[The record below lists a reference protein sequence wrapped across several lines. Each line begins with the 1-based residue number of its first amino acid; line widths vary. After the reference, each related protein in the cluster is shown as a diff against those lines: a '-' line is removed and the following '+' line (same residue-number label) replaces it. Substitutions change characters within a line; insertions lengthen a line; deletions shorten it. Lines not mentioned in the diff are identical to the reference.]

1 MSGFLQD
8 PPRLPDAWR
17 SDATLREALQWRLG
31 DDVYAAAEPEL
42 AAMGDLAA
50 RPETLALAARAEQE
64 PPVHVPYSAWGE
76 RVDDIDVSDA
86 YLTLGAMGVRSGV
99 VALPYEDG
107 PYGPAARLVWGA
119 LITLWGPSS
128 ALYSCPIAMTDAA
141 ARTLLVHGGPAD
153 VPVVER
159 LVSRDPER
167 AWTSGQWMTET
178 TGGSDVGR
186 TETVARRDADG
197 SWRLYGTKWFTSAT
211 TSEIALTLAR
221 PEGAPEGS
229 RGLSLFRV
237 HRRRDDGRPNGIV
250 VRRLKDK
257 LGTRALPTAELE
269 LDGAVAWPVG
279 EAYDGSPGRSAKD
292 GGGGL
297 RRIATMLNLT
307 RIHNALNAAGAL
319 ARGLAWARAFADV
332 RQVAGRPLSSLP
344 AHRATL
350 ADLVVDHAA
359 ALALVLKCCE
369 LTGRVEHGVASSDD
383 ERVLRGLTPVTKLA
397 TARWAVA
404 GVAEAMECLGGVG
417 YCEDSGL
424 PALVRNTHV
433 MPIWE
438 GTTNVLALDLRRAT
452 VRSGALEALLAD
464 VDVGVGPLL
473 GDAAVGEPARAVMA
487 SSARIA
493 ELAERT
499 GEAGAR
505 ELALGV
511 ARTVACAELCKQ
523 GAWAAGRG
531 NGRTAAAASRLA
543 ARGLAPAALVGDG
556 HLELA
561 GWGSDEVPAPVVESF

>member
-1 MSGFLQD
+1 MSGFLQN

-31 DDVYAAAEPEL
+31 DDLYATASPEL
-42 AAMGDLAA
+42 AAMGALATE
-50 RPETLALAARAEQE
+50 PETLALGQRAEKE

-76 RVDDIDVSDA
+76 RIDEIQVSDA
-86 YLTLGAMGVRSGV
+86 YTELGALGIRAGVTAV
-99 VALPYEDG
+99 PYEDG
-107 PYGPAARLVWGA
+107 PYGPAARVVWGA
-119 LITLWGPSS
+119 LVALWGPSS
-128 ALYSCPIAMTDAA
+128 ALYSCPVAMTDAA
-141 ARTLLVHGGPAD
+141 ARTLLVHGGPSD

-159 LVSRDPER
+159 LVSRDPAL

-186 TETVARRDADG
+186 TETVAVRDGDG
-197 SWRLYGTKWFTSAT
+197 QWRLHGTKWFTSAT

-229 RGLSLFRV
+229 KGLSLFRV
-237 HRRRDDGRPNGIV
+237 HRTNDDGRRNAIV

-269 LDGAVAWPVG
+269 LQGALAWPVG
-279 EAYDGSPGRSAKD
+279 DTD
-292 GGGGL
+292 GGGL

-307 RIHNALNAAGAL
+307 RVHNALHAAAAL
-319 ARGLAWARAFADV
+319 ARGLAWARAYAGV
-332 RQVAGRPLSSLP
+332 REVAGRPLSSLP

-350 ADLVVDHAA
+350 ADLAVDHAA
-359 ALALVLKCCE
+359 ALALVLKSCE
-369 LTGRVEHGVASSDD
+369 LTGRFEHGVATGDE

-438 GTTNVLALDLRRAT
+438 GTTNVLALDLRRAIA
-452 VRSGALEALLAD
+452 RSGALEALLAD
-464 VDVGVGPLL
+464 VDEGVRPLA
-473 GDAAVGEPARAVMA
+473 DDPAVGEPARATA
-487 SSARIA
+487 AAAARIA
-493 ELAERT
+493 EVAPVM
-499 GEAGAR
+499 GEEGAR
-505 ELALGV
+505 ELALAAG
-511 ARTVACAELCKQ
+511 RTVACAELCKQ
-523 GAWAAGRG
+523 GAWAAARG
-531 NGRTAAAASRLA
+531 SRRTAALAARFA
-543 ARGLAPAALVGDG
+543 ARGLAPGAVLDEDQ
-556 HLELA
+556 LDLA
-561 GWGSDEVPAPVVESF
+561 GWGPEEALLPEGSNLSR

>member
-17 SDATLREALQWRLG
+17 SDATLKEALLWRLG
-31 DDVYAAAEPEL
+31 DDVYAAAEGEL
-42 AAMGDLAA
+42 AAMGALAVA
-50 RPETLALAARAEQE
+50 PETLALAARAEQE

-76 RVDDIDVSDA
+76 RVDEIEVSDA
-86 YLTLGAMGVRSGV
+86 YVELGAMGVRAGV
-99 VALPYEDG
+99 TALPYADG
-107 PYGPAARLVWGA
+107 PYGPAARVVRGA
-119 LITLWGPSS
+119 LICLWGPSS

-141 ARTLLVHGGPAD
+141 ARTLLVHGGPSD

-159 LVSRDPER
+159 LVSRDPET

-178 TGGSDVGR
+178 TGGSDVGG
-186 TETVARRDADG
+186 TETIARRDGDG
-197 SWRLYGTKWFTSAT
+197 TWRLYGTKWFTSAT

-221 PEGAPEGS
+221 PEGASEGS

-237 HRRRDDGRPNGIV
+237 HRRTDDGRPNGIV

-269 LDGAVAWPVG
+269 LTGAVAWPVG
-279 EAYDGSPGRSAKD
+279 EVA

-319 ARGLAWARAFADV
+319 ARGLAWARAYAEV
-332 RQVAGRPLSSLP
+332 RRVGGRPLASLP

-350 ADLVVDHAA
+350 ADLAVDHAA
-359 ALALVLKCCE
+359 ALALVMKCCE
-369 LTGRVEHGVASSDD
+369 LTGRVEHGAASPDD

-397 TARWAVA
+397 TARWAVV
-404 GVAEAMECLGGVG
+404 GTAEAMECLGGVG

-438 GTTNVLALDLRRAT
+438 GTTNVLALDLMRAT
-452 VRSGALEALLAD
+452 ARSGALEALLAD
-464 VDVGVGPLL
+464 VEDGVGPLR
-473 GDAAVGEPARAVMA
+473 DDPAVGEAARAAAA
-487 SSARIA
+487 SAARIA
-493 ELAERT
+493 ELEPEA

-505 ELALGV
+505 EIALSV

-523 GAWAAGRG
+523 GAWAARRG
-531 NGRTAAAASRLA
+531 SGRTAAAATRFA
-543 ARGLAPAALVGDG
+543 ARGLAPAPVADDSE
-556 HLELA
+556 LELA
-561 GWGSDEVPAPVVESF
+561 EWGQDRAPAPSDAAP